1 MFLKQRTED
10 VDFSEA
16 APCGWPC
23 PSPAENDDFVN
34 ELLSLWFCSHSCG
47 GWKSKIKVLAGLI
60 SFEASLLG
68 SQMAIFFWC
77 PHKTFSLIKN
87 ISGISS
93 SSQKE
98 LYWTR
103 ILLLGTCSTLITT
116 LQALSQIA
124 IISWGLRGGGV
135 SGLQHMNGGG
145 RKFSR

>member
-16 APCGWPC
+16 APCGCPC

-77 PHKTFSLIKN
+77 PHKTFSLTKN

-116 LQALSQIA
+116 STGPFSKCYHILGAK
-124 IISWGLRGGGV
+124 GRGCV
-135 SGLQHMNGGG
+135 RASSYEW
-145 RKFSR
+145 RRAEI